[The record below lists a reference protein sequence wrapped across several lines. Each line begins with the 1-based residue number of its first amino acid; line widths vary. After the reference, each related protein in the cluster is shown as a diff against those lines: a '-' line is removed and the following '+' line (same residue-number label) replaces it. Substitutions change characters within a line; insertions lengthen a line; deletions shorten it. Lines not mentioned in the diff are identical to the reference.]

1 MGDAHASSPRQGRG
15 CGEALDG
22 DDGSLGSEV
31 FEMKRGMIVLSLL
44 VLAMP
49 LCADGA
55 RGADEGKALTL
66 PRQDALDDGTVASG
80 LRETFARATPD
91 QDETTTKMMSVSG
104 QGPDDATVVSGLKEA
119 LAVATAKAVTEV
131 GRVDGYFSNQA
142 IKILLPERFQ
152 KVAQTL
158 NMLGFQK
165 EVDAFVLSM
174 NRAAEHAAPK
184 AEPYFSKAVKEM
196 TFEDATGILK
206 GGDTAATE
214 YFKAKTY
221 SQLYEAFKP
230 DVAASMNEAGVTRS
244 YKAMMEKYQALP
256 FMKVDPLDLDRYV
269 TEKSLDGL
277 FTMVGQ
283 EETEIRT
290 NPAAQATSVLRKV
303 FGKSGQ

>member
-1 MGDAHASSPRQGRG
+1 MRAPSPREGRG
-15 CGEALDG
+15 GDEGLDG
-22 DDGSLGSEV
+22 NDGSLGSEV
-31 FEMKRGMIVLSLL
+31 LEMKRVMIVLSLL
-44 VLAMP
+44 LLAMA
-49 LCADGA
+49 LFLDGA
-55 RGADEGKALTL
+55 RGVDEGKTVTL
-66 PRQDALDDGTVASG
+66 SRQGDPDDATVASG
-80 LRETFARATPD
+80 LRETLARATGD
-91 QDETTTKMMSVSG
+91 QDEVKMMPPSQ

-119 LAVATAKAVTEV
+119 LAVATANAVTQV

-142 IKILLPERFQ
+142 IKILMPERLQ
-152 KVAQTL
+152 KVADTV

-184 AEPYFSKAVKEM
+184 AEPYFFQAVKAM
-196 TFEDATGILK
+196 TFDDARGILK

-230 DVAASMNEAGVTRS
+230 DVSASMNEAGVTRS
-244 YKAMMEKYQALP
+244 YKAMMEKYQSLP
-256 FMKVDPLDLDRYV
+256 FMKAESLDLDQYV

-283 EETEIRT
+283 EEMEIRT
-290 NPAAQATSVLRKV
+290 NPAAQVTPVLKKV
-303 FGKSGQ
+303 FGKRGR